1 MRKIII
7 LLAAIALVAAFTA
20 YSFAAEWSFYGQARM
35 TTFWMDEDF
44 GDFNPYGKTRNWND
58 DFDLNHGLQ
67 GNARIGA
74 NVKISENLVG
84 RFEYGTGINLRILW
98 GEYNF
103 GSFKLGVGQHY
114 TPVNIFI
121 SNQVFDGDTD
131 MLPFG
136 GVYGGRNPMVQFKF
150 GEFKLAFVA
159 PESRSFLYIDPITWF
174 FWAGADTDVKIPRI
188 EARYGLTLGGVS
200 LELQGGYN
208 TFDLVNFADENYE
221 VTAYILALSASYNAG
236 PFYLAGD
243 VFMGENIEDLGIW
256 TAGFGLAGL
265 SVNLLTGSADVLDND
280 ALGLLLVAGFSA
292 NENLRFEAGY
302 GQAKF
307 DMEESDN
314 EDEVAAMYIQAK
326 ITLAKG
332 FFITPEIGKIDYK
345 EEMFKNHE
353 GDTTYYGLQWQ
364 IRF

>member
-1 MRKIII
+1 MRKSLF
-7 LLAAIALVAAFTA
+7 LLAAIALLTAFTA
-20 YSFAAEWSFYGQARM
+20 PSFASEWNFYGQARM
-35 TTFWMDEDF
+35 TTFWVDEDF
-44 GDFNPYGKTRNWND
+44 GDFDIFFSDKKD
-58 DFDLNHGLQ
+58 HDLDHNLQ
-67 GNARIGA
+67 SNARIGA
-74 NVKISENLVG
+74 TVKVSDNLVG

-103 GSFKLGVGQHY
+103 GSFKLGIGQHY

-121 SNQVFDGDTD
+121 SNQVFGGDTD

-150 GEFKLAFVA
+150 GDFKLAFVA
-159 PESRSFLYIDPITWF
+159 PESRVFLYIDPITWF

-188 EARYGLTLGGVS
+188 EASYRFTLGGVS
-200 LELQGGYN
+200 FEAQGGYN
-208 TFDLVNFADENYE
+208 TFDLVNFVNESHE
-221 VTAYILALSASYNAG
+221 VTAYILALSASCNAG
-236 PFYLAGD
+236 PLYLAGD
-243 VFMGENIEDLGIW
+243 VFMGQNIEDLGIW

-265 SVNLLTGSADVLDND
+265 SVDLLTGSAHVLDND
-280 ALGLLLVAGFSA
+280 ALGLLFVAGFRA

-307 DMEESDN
+307 DMEKSDN
-314 EDEVAAMYIQAK
+314 EDEVTAMYVQAR

-332 FFITPEIGKIDYK
+332 VFITPEIGKIDYK
-345 EEMFKNHE
+345 EEMFNNDE
-353 GDTTYYGLQWQ
+353 GYTIYYGLQSQ